1 MLLFY
6 DYISS
11 AMKVKDNRNVIIIL
25 LSLCCHHAAIISW
38 EGESPDFMSLKQ
50 KKLAVLF
57 INKTVINH
65 YRLGF

>member
-11 AMKVKDNRNVIIIL
+11 AIKVKYNRNENIIFM
-25 LSLCCHHAAIISW
+25 SLCCHHAAIISW

-50 KKLAVLF
+50 KKLAVLC